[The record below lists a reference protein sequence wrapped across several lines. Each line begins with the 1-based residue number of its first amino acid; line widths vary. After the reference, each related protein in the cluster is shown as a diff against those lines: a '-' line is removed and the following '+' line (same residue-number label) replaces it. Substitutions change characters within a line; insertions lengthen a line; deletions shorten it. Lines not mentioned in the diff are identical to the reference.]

1 MDVNKRK
8 IPPNVSNELI
18 EAIFKVYASSKE
30 MFENNEKDIYSQID
44 VEAEFQ
50 KNDTDI
56 QLSELRNMIKEKMI
70 NRLDSALSLF
80 KLNIS
85 DKSDMYDE
93 AISLLSRF
101 NRITS
106 TFQKGL
112 VEFNLYDR
120 EIIKIENA
128 LLYMLNRLE
137 IKDLDIK

>member
-18 EAIFKVYASSKE
+18 EAIFKIYASSKE

-44 VEAEFQ
+44 VETEFQ

-56 QLSELRNMIKEKMI
+56 KLSELRNMVKETMI

-80 KLNIS
+80 KLNIL

-137 IKDLDIK
+137 IRDLNIK

>member
-56 QLSELRNMIKEKMI
+56 KLSGLKNMVKETMI

-112 VEFNLYDR
+112 IEFNLYDR

-137 IKDLDIK
+137 IRDLNIK